1 MRKKQKE
8 QTIDTSEQI
17 TELPLTHKQITR
29 GIIEFM
35 KGKLKKPSTIRLPI
49 KYGQS

>member
-1 MRKKQKE
+1 MREKQKE
-8 QTIDTSEQI
+8 QNMATSDQI

-29 GIIEFM
+29 GVLEFI
-35 KGKLKKPSTIRLPI
+35 KGKLKKPSTVREPV